1 MKHEN
6 IVKIYYQDTDCYGI
20 VWHGAYIK
28 WFEIGRVEYSRML
41 GIDFDTL
48 DQMDILLPVVELNCR
63 YKSPARL
70 MDEIVISTRLG
81 ELKKLSI
88 TFDHEIRNKH
98 SDALILSAN
107 STIVATS
114 KDGRLLRR
122 MPEYL
127 LENYVKAVS
136 NEVLV

>member
-81 ELKKLSI
+81 DLKKLSI
-88 TFDHEIRNKH
+88 TFDHEIRNKS
-98 SDALILSAN
+98 SDALILTAN

-127 LENYVKAVS
+127 VENYTKAVS
-136 NEVLV
+136 NKVLV

>member
-6 IVKIYYQDTDCYGI
+6 TVKIYYQDTDCYGV

-28 WFEIGRVEYSRML
+28 WLEVGRVELSRQY
-41 GIDFDTL
+41 GICFDEL
-48 DQMDILLPVVELNCR
+48 DKMNILLPVVELTCR

-70 MDEIVISTRLG
+70 MDEIVITTELA

-88 TFDHEIRNKH
+88 SFAHTIRNKNT
-98 SDALILSAN
+98 DALILTAV
-107 STIVATS
+107 STIVATDLNG
-114 KDGRLLRR
+114 KLLRK

-127 LENYVKAVS
+127 CNSYEKAL
-136 NEVLV
+136 N